1 MRRATVVSVLVVATV
16 GLAASSAALGRSAVD
31 DLSLALNL
39 QGPGARARVVTGPA
53 FTIATLVETDGGAQ
67 GITLRMALPSG
78 VRLAASA
85 PASLGCSGTTAIVCT
100 TRLEQSSI
108 VFFQYDWGLVAESPG
123 IYEIVASVEGDR
135 PDPSPAN
142 NSVNF
147 RFEVKAAAG
156 SSGGGGAASAGVAVS
171 AVKLTPSKPK
181 AGSALV
187 ASAAVTAD
195 GSPVK
200 PSKVVCAGTLAG
212 KKAIGTGTAVTGR
225 ASCRYPTPKTAKG
238 KTLAGSLKI
247 TARGKTITKRFSTK
261 LG

>member
-1 MRRATVVSVLVVATV
+1 MKRRSGFLAAALLCV
-16 GLAASSAALGRSAVD
+16 LAASSAALGRSAVD

-39 QGPGARARVVTGPA
+39 QGPSAGAKVVTGPA
-53 FTIATLVETDGGAQ
+53 FTIATVVETDGGVQ

-78 VRLAASA
+78 VRLGASP

-123 IYEIVASVEGDR
+123 SYEIVASVEGAR
-135 PDPSPAN
+135 PDPNPAN

-147 RFEVKAAAG
+147 RFEVKAAG
-156 SSGGGGAASAGVAVS
+156 GSSSGGGSATVS
-171 AVKLTPSKPK
+171 ATTVKLTPAKPK
-181 AGSALV
+181 AGSV
-187 ASAAVTAD
+187 VTATSSVTGD

-200 PSKVVCAGTLAG
+200 PTKVVCAGTLAG
-212 KKAIGTGTAVTGR
+212 KKVTGKGTSATGR
-225 ASCRYPTPKTAKG
+225 ASCRYATPKSAKR
-238 KTLAGSLKI
+238 KTLAGSI
-247 TARGKTITKRFSTK
+247 VISVEGKTITKRFSTK